1 MHEIKMPQW
10 AIEIALGR
18 RGRLHVHENLDPT
31 KTALIVV
38 DLQNAFMVEE
48 VAVAYVPIAVEI
60 VPNVNRLA
68 AVVRSTGGKV
78 FWIKHTVDEA
88 SSIAWSEWLNMMTPS
103 VREGLVKNLA
113 PGSRGHA
120 IYPGVEVKAEDE
132 VVQKY
137 RFSAFVQGSS
147 DLPQRL
153 RAQGYDT
160 VLITGTVTNVC
171 CESSARDAMMLNFK
185 TIMVSD
191 ANAAR
196 TDAEHNA
203 TLGTFYATFGD
214 VMDTAL
220 LIDRLEANGARRVAA
235 E

>member
-1 MHEIKMPQW
+1 MHKIEMPQW
-10 AIEIALGR
+10 AIDRSIER
-18 RGRLHVHENLDPT
+18 RGTLHPHENLDPR

-48 VAVAYVPIAVEI
+48 VAVAYVPVAVAI

-68 AVVRSTGGKV
+68 AAVRRTGGKV
-78 FWIKHTVDEA
+78 FWIKHTIDADSLV
-88 SSIAWSEWLNMMTPS
+88 SWSEYLHMLTPTT
-103 VREGLVKNLA
+103 REGQLKNLA
-113 PGSRGHA
+113 PGSRGHE
-120 IYPGVEVKAEDE
+120 IYAALEIEPEDE
-132 VVQKY
+132 IVQKC

-160 VLITGTVTNVC
+160 VLIVGTVTNVC

-185 TIMVSD
+185 TVMVSD

-196 TDAEHNA
+196 SDAEHNA
-203 TLGTFYATFGD
+203 TLASFFAIFGD
-214 VMDTAL
+214 VMETAF
-220 LIDRLEANGARRVAA
+220 LIERLETNAALRVAA